1 MNEAEIMNWRQKI
14 RLRFGALFQKKKLD
28 AEMEEEMRAHVEMK
42 TQANIAA
49 GMDPT
54 AARHTALRQFGWAES
69 IKETCREQRGVSWLE
84 NLVQDLRYGARQL
97 RRNPGFTVVATLT
110 LALGIGA
117 NTAIFSVVNG
127 VLLKPL
133 AYQEPERIVT
143 ILLEGWNPVS
153 PADFLDWR
161 AQSHGFTGMAAAEF
175 WDGTLT
181 GGDRP
186 ESVRALRVGEG
197 MFQILG
203 VPPLLGRTF
212 QPDDFQAGKD
222 HVVVL
227 SHRLW
232 QRRFGGN
239 PNIVGQSLAL
249 NGESYQIVGIMP
261 PPFQFAP
268 FWATKAE
275 FWAPLDL
282 TPRAT
287 QRGGNSLRVFARLK
301 PGVAR
306 AQAQAEM
313 DAIWQRL
320 ARAYP
325 DSNSGRTVRVDTLLE
340 KVVGNIRPALL
351 MLVGAVI
358 FVLLIA
364 CANVAN
370 LLLVR
375 GASRQKELAIRAALG
390 ASRWRTIRQ
399 LLTES
404 VLLSVLGGG
413 LGLLL
418 GVWGVGMLKRMLAV
432 QATAIRMP
440 RTAEITLDSTALLF
454 TLGVALLTGLVFG
467 LAPALQ
473 AAAPD
478 LHGALKRSGRG
489 ATEGRGGHRL
499 RSALVIT
506 EIALALVTLAGAGLM
521 LRSFA
526 RLEAVDSGFVPD
538 KVLSFVVSL
547 HGESDLVAERREAF
561 YRQLSEKISAL
572 PGVISAGAVNHL
584 PLAGDLWDRWLHIE
598 GRPVAK
604 PNDGFGAIYRVCR
617 PGYFQTMGITLERGR
632 DFTDQ
637 DKSDTPGVMV
647 INEQLAREQ
656 WRGEDPVGRRVT
668 FDDTGINAK
677 WFTIVGVIK
686 NVKQHDWSEDVHNE
700 IYLPFQQS
708 PWLSDP
714 TGPYLSMTLVV
725 RTSTN
730 PLGLVTA
737 ARNAVW
743 SLNGNIPVSSVT
755 TLEQVVSDAVWQPR
769 FNLMLITLFAVLAL
783 TLACVGIYGVMA
795 YTVTQRTQE
804 IGIRMALGARNGD
817 VLRLVLGHGIKLALL
832 GAALGLTG
840 AFGLTRL
847 MTSLLYQVK
856 PGDPVTFVCVPALL
870 LLVTL
875 SACWLPARR
884 AAKTDPLIAL
894 RRE

>member
-1 MNEAEIMNWRQKI
+1 MKWRKNIQTFF
-14 RLRFGALFQKKKLD
+14 RALFQKKKLD
-28 AEMEEEMRAHVEMK
+28 AEMDEEMRAHVEMK
-42 TQANIAA
+42 TLANIAA
-49 GMDPT
+49 GM
-54 AARHTALRQFGWAES
+54 AAQEAHHAALRQFGRAES

-84 NLVQDLRYGARQL
+84 NIVHDLRYGARQL
-97 RRNPGFTVVATLT
+97 RKNPGFTAVAVLT

-117 NTAIFSVVNG
+117 NTAIFSVVHA

-133 AYQEPERIVT
+133 AYQEPERLVT
-143 ILLEGWNPVS
+143 ILLEGRNPVS

-161 AQSHGFTGMAAAEF
+161 AQSRSFTGMAAAEF
-175 WDGTLT
+175 WGGTLT

-197 MFQILG
+197 MFQLLG
-203 VPPLLGRTF
+203 VPPLIGRTF
-212 QPDDFQAGKD
+212 QSDDFQAGRD

-239 PNIVGQSLAL
+239 PSIVGQLLVLS
-249 NGESYQIVGIMP
+249 GESYLVVGVMP
-261 PPFQFAP
+261 PQFQFAP
-268 FWATKAE
+268 FWATKSE

-282 TPRAT
+282 TARAT
-287 QRGGNSLRVFARLK
+287 QRDSHSLRVFARLK
-301 PGVAR
+301 PGVPR

-313 DAIWQRL
+313 NAIWRRL
-320 ARAYP
+320 AQAYP
-325 DSNSGRTVRVDTLLE
+325 DSDSGRSVQVDTLME
-340 KVVGNIRPALL
+340 KVVGDVRPALL
-351 MLVGAVI
+351 MLVGAVV

-390 ASRWRTIRQ
+390 AGRWRTIRQ

-418 GVWGVGMLKRMLAV
+418 GVGGVGVLKRMLTV
-432 QATAIRMP
+432 QAASFRMP
-440 RTAEITLDSTALLF
+440 RAADITMDATALLF

-478 LHGALKRSGRG
+478 LHGGLKRSGRG

-526 RLEAVDSGFVPD
+526 RLEAVDSGFVSD

-547 HGESDLVAERREAF
+547 HGEADLVAAKREAF
-561 YRQLSEKISAL
+561 YRQLLEKISAL
-572 PGVISAGAVNHL
+572 PGVTSAGAINHL
-584 PLAGDLWDRWLHIE
+584 PLAGDLWDRWLHVE
-598 GRPVAK
+598 GRPSDK
-604 PNDGFGAIYRVCR
+604 PSDGFGAIYRVCR
-617 PGYFQTMGITLERGR
+617 PGYFQTMGIPLIRGR

-637 DKSDTPGVMV
+637 DKLNAPGVVV
-647 INEQLAREQ
+647 INEQLARDQ
-656 WRGEDPVGRRVT
+656 WPGEDPVGRRIT
-668 FDDTGINAK
+668 FEDTGTNAM
-677 WFTIVGVIK
+677 WFTIVGVVK
-686 NVKQHDWSEDVHNE
+686 NVKQGNWSEDVHNE
-700 IYLPFQQS
+700 IYLPFQHS
-708 PWLSDP
+708 PFLSDP
-714 TGPYLSMTLVV
+714 AGQFSSMTLVV

-730 PLGLVTA
+730 PLGVLNA

-743 SLNGNIPVSSVT
+743 SLNGNVPVSSVT

-804 IGIRMALGARNGD
+804 IGIRMALGAGNGD
-817 VLRLVLGHGIKLALL
+817 VLKLVLGHGIKLALL

-875 SACWLPARR
+875 FACWLPARR
-884 AAKTDPLIAL
+884 AAKTDPLVAL